1 MTRKEELELRAAQW
15 LQHHGD
21 QRLTRPLAALLEQ
34 VEREVLQ
41 RVKTVVAK
49 KQASIHPEHTL
60 EFKSGAGN
68 VLYDVEQWVRT
79 QQQELI

>member
-34 VEREVLQ
+34 VERGALRNIFNLKKFEQAPCYLCGYNGEMYYQ
-41 RVKTVVAK
+41 SGKHPCADLYHSVK
-49 KQASIHPEHTL
+49 
-60 EFKSGAGN
+60 
-68 VLYDVEQWVRT
+68 
-79 QQQELI
+79 QQELT